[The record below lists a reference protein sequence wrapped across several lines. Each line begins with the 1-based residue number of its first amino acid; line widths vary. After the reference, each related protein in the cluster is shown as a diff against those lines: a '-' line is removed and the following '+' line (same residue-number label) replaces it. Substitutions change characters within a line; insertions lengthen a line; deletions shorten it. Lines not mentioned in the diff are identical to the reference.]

1 VGVRLLSGWWLIVA
15 VPSLLIFAG
24 CGGGGSSDT
33 NELKDLRVE
42 ARDALEWPYAND
54 AEVEVIIG
62 GAFAIAERNAG
73 TPLGDDAFDFAE
85 ELFFSHRWND
95 GAPSD
100 SYVDTVPAPVGVED
114 AADFVS
120 LRRVVGFAEAVPPP
134 YQSAAALDA
143 AHSFVVNH
151 VATYLRQLE
160 RSLGSRQAWV
170 NELQGAGSTSSTF
183 HTEVEGAW
191 ENYGREMAYQRTV
204 AERAGEPA
212 GFLANCDLV
221 LAALKLAEFEPE
233 PASTTYD
240 GHTFT
245 STYTLEAV
253 QAGAANVEALGA
265 AIAAAQAA
273 FTDAR

>member
-1 VGVRLLSGWWLIVA
+1 MIRATFVFIGTVLATLLFGSWVVLSALLRVKDGVGSPYDIAPRGWARFILWMSGVRL
-15 VPSLLIFAG
+15 
-24 CGGGGSSDT
+24 
-33 NELKDLRVE
+33 VE
-42 ARDALEWPYAND
+42 HG
-54 AEVEVIIG
+54 AEHKT
-62 GAFAIAERNAG
+62 GAQHI
-73 TPLGDDAFDFAE
+73 
-85 ELFFSHRWND
+85 
-95 GAPSD
+95 
-100 SYVDTVPAPVGVED
+100 
-114 AADFVS
+114 
-120 LRRVVGFAEAVPPP
+120 
-134 YQSAAALDA
+134 
-143 AHSFVVNH
+143 FVVNH